1 MIENLQRKDLNPFE
15 EAAGIRR
22 LMLLLNLTQE
32 EVAKRLGKA
41 QSSVANKLRLLA
53 LDEALR
59 RRILDAGLTE
69 RHARALLTVPQADRA
84 AALEYIIEHELNVEA
99 AERYIKLQQSS
110 VKQHRKPKIYFKDL
124 RIFINTID
132 KSIKYLASA
141 GIQADAKKT
150 EDEEYIHYTIK
161 IPKSRACAADAQ
173 KKIG

>member
-32 EVAKRLGKA
+32 EVAKGWEKRSRA
-41 QSSVANKLRLLA
+41 LRTSCA
-53 LDEALR
+53 CSRWTKPLR

-132 KSIKYLASA
+132 KSIKHLCQRGNPGRREKRRRTRSIFTIPLKFPKA
-141 GIQADAKKT
+141 GA
-150 EDEEYIHYTIK
+150 
-161 IPKSRACAADAQ
+161 RGGCA

>member
-1 MIENLQRKDLNPFE
+1 
-15 EAAGIRR
+15 
-22 LMLLLNLTQE
+22 MLLLNLTQE
-32 EVAKRLGKA
+32 EVAKGWEKRSRA
-41 QSSVANKLRLLA
+41 LRTSCA
-53 LDEALR
+53 CSRWTKPLR
-59 RRILDAGLTE
+59 RRILDALTE

-132 KSIKYLASA
+132 KSIKHLASA

-161 IPKSRACAADAQ
+161 IPKKPGARGGCA